1 MKANA
6 FSMTMLFDFYGELLT
21 EKQRQYFDLYSE
33 QDLSLA
39 EIAECEGVTRQAV
52 HDVLSRTEAILL
64 NFEEKIGCVAKA
76 AERRKSLDDIRA
88 AAEQVRALPGGAD
101 AAEAI
106 LSACDAIKE

>member
-1 MKANA
+1 MKASA

-21 EKQRQYFDLYSE
+21 EKQRQYFDLYYE

-64 NFEEKIGCVAKA
+64 NFEEKIGCVARA
-76 AERRKSLDDIRA
+76 AERRKSLESIRA
-88 AAEQVRALPGGAD
+88 AAEQLRTLPGAGAQ
-101 AAEAI
+101 AEVI
-106 LSACDAIKE
+106 LSACDAMKE